1 MQSCYL
7 ETYAMVA
14 RSLLKKQSATK
25 TVTSRTC
32 TIYVCLRFKF
42 KKNPLMIR
50 PTWII
55 FQNRSKNT
63 SLLPLRT
70 LQPLSRGMLSSTEKH
85 TYIVRRATRGSN
97 KARDICTMFEKV
109 KGDNMNCSL
118 KKICKCLW
126 YIPVS
131 RSIFVWILSKKTTE
145 SQGTRIL
152 ARYSKELDC

>member
-1 MQSCYL
+1 MQSCCL

-14 RSLLKKQSATK
+14 RSLLKKQPATK
-25 TVTSRTC
+25 KVTSRTC
-32 TIYVCLRFKF
+32 TIYICLRFKL

-55 FQNRSKNT
+55 IQNRSKNT

-85 TYIVRRATRGSN
+85 TKDARPEAVTKHVTYVPCLKRLKGITWTVASRKNVNVFGIYRYLEVFLCEYYRKRR
-97 KARDICTMFEKV
+97 
-109 KGDNMNCSL
+109 
-118 KKICKCLW
+118 
-126 YIPVS
+126 
-131 RSIFVWILSKKTTE
+131 
-145 SQGTRIL
+145 TRIL

>member
-1 MQSCYL
+1 MQSCCL

-14 RSLLKKQSATK
+14 RSLLKKQPATK
-25 TVTSRTC
+25 KVTSRTC
-32 TIYVCLRFKF
+32 TIYVCLRFKS

-55 FQNRSKNT
+55 IQNRSKNT

-85 TYIVRRATRGSN
+85 T
-97 KARDICTMFEKV
+97 KDARPEAVTKHVTYVPCLKRL
-109 KGDNMNCSL
+109 KG
-118 KKICKCLW
+118 ITW
-126 YIPVS
+126 TVAS
-131 RSIFVWILSKKTTE
+131 RKNVNVFGIYRYLEVFLCEYYRKRL
-145 SQGTRIL
+145 GTRIL